1 VILSLI
7 TPDRA
12 VASVADLDPVILL
25 GGGIRGII
33 LDLDN
38 TIVPWG
44 EAAPPT
50 FVREWVRRV
59 RAGGLRGCIVSNN
72 SRGWVAQVGEIL
84 GLPVVGWALKPL
96 PFGFLRAMALMGT
109 RPRETAL
116 IGDQLFT
123 DILGGKLIGVRT
135 ILVEPLSVREFAT
148 TRLIRRIERLVRA
161 KVLERVRAD

>member
-1 VILSLI
+1 MILSLF

-12 VASVADLDPVILL
+12 VASVADLDPALLL

-44 EAAPPT
+44 EATPPP

-59 RAGGLRGCIVSNN
+59 RAGGLRACIVSNN
-72 SRGWVAQVGEIL
+72 SRVWVAQVGEIL
-84 GLPVVGWALKPL
+84 DLPVVGWAVKPM
-96 PFGFLRAMALMGT
+96 PFGLLRAMALMGT
-109 RPRETAL
+109 RRRETAL

-123 DILGGKLIGVRT
+123 DVLGGNLLGVHT

-148 TRLIRRIERLVRA
+148 TRLVRRIERLVRA